1 MLFDYEFKN
10 YNYRLILYI
19 LILNILGV
27 LVINSV
33 TGQDSAQVNKQI
45 MGIVVGLL
53 LAVSISLF
61 DYHRI
66 SRIVKS
72 LAVKH
77 ARTDGH
83 NGIILLKICLRILLF
98 EEKC

>member
-66 SRIVKS
+66 TAMATFIYVGWNWSDS
-72 LAVKH
+72 AV
-77 ARTDGH
+77 
-83 NGIILLKICLRILLF
+83 GICQGRCDCVFCLVF
-98 EEKC
+98 